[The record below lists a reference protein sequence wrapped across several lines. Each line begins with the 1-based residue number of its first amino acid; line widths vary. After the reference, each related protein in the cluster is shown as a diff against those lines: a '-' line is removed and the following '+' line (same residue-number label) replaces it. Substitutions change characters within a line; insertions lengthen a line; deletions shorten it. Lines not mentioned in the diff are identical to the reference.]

1 MFRRLVLGAGGLFLA
16 LSAPVSSSQGQV
28 PIDKSRIPAVAGD
41 VNKFA
46 PLGWKIEEQVTGDLN
61 GDGLGDYALKVVED
75 KPAKVQNDPAIERAR
90 AMVIALQGK
99 DGNLGRAA
107 VADKLLQCTRCGGAL

>member
-1 MFRRLVLGAGGLFLA
+1 MFRRLVWGVGGLFLA

-46 PLGWKIEEQVTGDLN
+46 LG
-61 GDGLGDYALKVVED
+61 
-75 KPAKVQNDPAIERAR
+75 
-90 AMVIALQGK
+90 GK
-99 DGNLGRAA
+99 SKN
-107 VADKLLQCTRCGGAL
+107 K